1 MFVEVIGFLAAFTST
16 ISLIPQVIQMF
27 RTRSVED
34 ISVWMIVNFICTS
47 VLWVVYGIMIASVS
61 VWGANVI
68 MLIFSILMMYFKV
81 RYSSPKTARH

>member
-1 MFVEVIGFLAAFTST
+1 MLVEFIGFLAAFTST

-27 RTRSVED
+27 RTHSVED
-34 ISVWMIVNFICTS
+34 ISTWMIVNFICTS
-47 VLWVVYGIMIASVS
+47 VLWVTYGVMIASVS

-81 RYSSPKTARH
+81 RYSQKS